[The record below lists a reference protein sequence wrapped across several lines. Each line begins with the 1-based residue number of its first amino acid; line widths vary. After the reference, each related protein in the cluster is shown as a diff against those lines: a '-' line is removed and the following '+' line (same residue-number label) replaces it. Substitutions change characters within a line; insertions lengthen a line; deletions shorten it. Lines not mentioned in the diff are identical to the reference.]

1 MKTRLEIE
9 KEIEYLEGVIKS
21 KKESIS
27 GENFETLEKY
37 IKHIKTLEN
46 YIKKLNWVLEE

>member
-1 MKTRLEIE
+1 MKSRLEIE
-9 KEIEYLEGVIKS
+9 KEIEYLEEVIKS
-21 KKESIS
+21 KRKSIS
-27 GENFETLEKY
+27 GENVETSEKY